1 MDVQTKMKS
10 MEIEFFIKQ
19 TLNVEP
25 GSKADMDL
33 HNMFDGMFNSEAG
46 HSWITPAM
54 QRNIMK
60 KANRYLG
67 KAVDQLAKK
76 KPIVA
81 INSGRFKEQLEYSDS
96 SIGFLSVYERL
107 KVLAGAR

>member
-19 TLNVEP
+19 TLNVKH

-46 HSWITPAM
+46 YSFITPAM
-54 QRNIMK
+54 QRSIMK
-60 KANRYLG
+60 KANRYLV
-67 KAVDQLAKK
+67 KTIDQLAKK

-81 INSGRFKEQLEYSDS
+81 INSRLLKEQLEYSDS
-96 SIGFLSVYERL
+96 SVGFLTVYERL
-107 KVLAGAR
+107 KVLVGAR